1 MFHAGTAFDAD
12 KNIVSAGGRV
22 LGVSARG
29 TTIDEAIKNAYKGV
43 REISFEGC
51 FSRSDIGAKAAKW
64 LKK

>member
-1 MFHAGTAFDAD
+1 
-12 KNIVSAGGRV
+12 V

-29 TTIDEAIKNAYKGV
+29 KTIDEAIKIAYAGV
-43 REISFEGC
+43 KEISFEGC